1 MTEDFD
7 EPTEE
12 QVYANLPDDPE
23 QAFVVL
29 EKFFREQ
36 SEGKLART
44 DNSTDQRVIYVDYIS
59 KVIAAINEL
68 GIAAQFE
75 TKIPRINEVDFN
87 TYAEFGKDVQH
98 YRTML
103 QIRQSRRNKGY
114 SVQFDSAT
122 KQKIRH
128 HIEQLRIVIEK
139 LEVDQAKKEILLKRL
154 DAFVAEVDRDRTR
167 FEAWGAVVIQAAEVL
182 GDSAEKAEPARKWLD
197 SIGRLIWGAK
207 NDEDA
212 AKQLPPPKEVKQIEP
227 PRSSDKDDEI
237 PF

>member
-1 MTEDFD
+1 MEFAP
-7 EPTEE
+7 ESLTEE
-12 QVYANLPDDPE
+12 EVYANLPDDPE
-23 QAFVVL
+23 QAFVIL
-29 EKFFREQ
+29 EKYFREQ
-36 SEGKLART
+36 SEAKLART
-44 DNSTDQRVIYVDYIS
+44 DNSTDQKVIYVDYIS

-75 TKIPRINEVDFN
+75 TKIPRIHEVDFN

-98 YRTML
+98 YRTKL

-167 FEAWGAVVIQAAEVL
+167 FEAWAAVVIQAAEVL
-182 GDSAEKAEPARKWLD
+182 GDAAEKAEPARKWLD

-207 NDEDA
+207 NDEYA
-212 AKQLPPPKEVKQIEP
+212 AKQIHPPREVRRIEP
-227 PRSSDKDDEI
+227 PKKPDMDDEI